1 MMEYAWLKEVM
12 DSRAAKN
19 GHHLDSVRTF
29 FKTTPSAFL
38 YSMHYHSIED
48 YKVLIWY
55 FSSVKTLGNF
65 FSKMMSHIL
74 Q

>member
-12 DSRAAKN
+12 ESRAAKN

-29 FKTTPSAFL
+29 FKTTLSVFL
-38 YSMHYHSIED
+38 YSMHYHSTED

-55 FSSVKTLGNF
+55 FPSVETLGNF
-65 FSKMMSHIL
+65 L
-74 Q
+74 

>member
-38 YSMHYHSIED
+38 YSMHYHSTEES
-48 YKVLIWY
+48 KVLI
-55 FSSVKTLGNF
+55 
-65 FSKMMSHIL
+65 
-74 Q
+74 